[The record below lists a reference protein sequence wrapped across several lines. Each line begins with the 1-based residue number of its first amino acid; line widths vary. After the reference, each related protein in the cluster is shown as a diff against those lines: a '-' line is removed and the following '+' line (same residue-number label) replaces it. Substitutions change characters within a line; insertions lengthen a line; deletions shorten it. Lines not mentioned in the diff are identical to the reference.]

1 VHTPEGRD
9 QPSRVVALTDI
20 QTGEVLRTVLTWEHV
35 KGSIE
40 VSYGHAPGIPAPVP
54 IRMAERYVTRS
65 GELVAGEATYANFRQ
80 FETSARIIP

>member
-1 VHTPEGRD
+1 MHTPEGGD